1 MSKLTFRV
9 RRVPGVPVVAARLW
23 LRGGSRLEEIPGQ
36 SLVTGRLLTEGT
48 RQRRWDRIATEA
60 EDRGIL
66 LQSFSTLDTV
76 CVSIEALAGDWA
88 LALAWLAELTLE
100 PSFPEGRFDWIRR
113 QAGAELESLF
123 DQPQARTGHAFLDQL
138 YHPHA
143 YARPLQGDRE
153 SLERLCTGDCATF
166 HRRLLDWG
174 GTAVVTG
181 DIDEAAVEKRLGE
194 LFADLRG
201 PLTDPRPAVASPQ
214 GRDSARVEVAAGNGE
229 QAHLCAGHLT
239 VARAHPQLPA
249 LEVAGVVLGAGAG
262 MSGRLL
268 ERIREREGLAY
279 ACDIHVAAGSGL
291 DPGRLVAYAGTS
303 PATLEQAERAV
314 REELVRVVEDGI
326 EQSELEDARA
336 YLIGRDPF
344 RRETA
349 RQWAGLLAEAELYGL
364 PTDRPEWVVETLQA
378 LTLAEVEAAARRWIR
393 PEAIKVTVG
402 LPSQCTAS
410 QRRRVVVSSSR
421 ALTGGE
427 KLVS

>member
-1 MSKLTFRV
+1 MSGMTKLTIRV

-48 RQRRWDRIATEA
+48 RRRPWDRIAIEA

-66 LQSFSTLDTV
+66 LQSFSTLDTA
-76 CVSIEALAGDWA
+76 CVSVEALAGDWE
-88 LALAWLAELTLE
+88 LAIAWLAELALE
-100 PSFPEGRFDWIRR
+100 PSFPEDRFDWIRR
-113 QAGAELESLF
+113 QAGAELESIL

-143 YARPLQGDRE
+143 YARPLQGDRA
-153 SLERLCTGDCATF
+153 SLERLNAGDCTTF

-181 DIDEAAVEKRLGE
+181 DIDEVAVEKRLSE
-194 LFADLRG
+194 IFADLRG
-201 PLTDPRPAVASPQ
+201 PAVPRPAVAPPQ
-214 GRDSARVEVAAGNGE
+214 GRDSARVEVAAGDGD

-239 VARAHPQLPA
+239 VARDHPQLPA

-262 MSGRLL
+262 MSGRLP

-279 ACDIHVAAGSGL
+279 ACDVNVAAGSGL

-314 REELVRVVEDGI
+314 REELARVVEDGL
-326 EQSELEDARA
+326 EQTELEDARA

-364 PTDRPEWVVETLQA
+364 PTDRPEWVVETLEA
-378 LTLAEVEAAARRWIR
+378 LTLADVEAAVRRWIR
-393 PEAIKVTVG
+393 PDEIKVTVG
-402 LPSQCTAS
+402 LPVNSP
-410 QRRRVVVSSSR
+410 
-421 ALTGGE
+421 LP
-427 KLVS
+427 